1 MGVHVKIDLAKLKEK
16 TSSAAFLKARRI
28 VANESLAAMDK
39 YVPYLEGN
47 LSKQVYIAIDGSKL
61 VYTMPYAKA
70 QFYGLVGPKP
80 GYPVKHWTTA
90 THKLATKRWDLAMKG
105 NKEDMEKIIDSYV
118 KAMKWTNDN

>member
-16 TSSAAFLKARRI
+16 TSNAAFLKARRI
-28 VANESLAAMDK
+28 VANESLSAMDK

-70 QFYGLVGPKP
+70 QFYGVINDS
-80 GYPVKHWTTA
+80 PVTHWTTA

-105 NKEDMEKIIDSYV
+105 NKEDMKKIMDSYV

>member
-1 MGVHVKIDLAKLKEK
+1 MGVHVKVNLDKLKQK
-16 TSSAAFLKARRI
+16 ASSAALVKARRV

-47 LSKQVYIAIDGSKL
+47 LSKQVYIATDGSKL

-70 QFYGLVGPKP
+70 QFYGVINGSPIT
-80 GYPVKHWTTA
+80 HWTTA
-90 THKLATKRWDLAMKG
+90 THKQATKRWDLAMKG
-105 NKEDMEKIIDSYV
+105 NKEDMNKIMDSYV

>member
-1 MGVHVKIDLAKLKEK
+1 MGVKVKINLDGLKRK
-16 TSSAAFLKARRI
+16 TSSAALLKARRI

-47 LSKQVYIAIDGSKL
+47 LSKQVYIATDGSKL

-70 QFYGLVGPKP
+70 QFYGLIGPKP

-90 THKLATKRWDLAMKG
+90 THKLATKRWDLAVKG
-105 NKEDMEKIIDSYV
+105 NKEDMKKIMDSYV

>member
-1 MGVHVKIDLAKLKEK
+1 MGVKVKINLDGLKRK
-16 TSSAAFLKARRI
+16 TSSAALLKARRI

-47 LSKQVYIAIDGSKL
+47 LSKQVYIATDGSKL

-70 QFYGLVGPKP
+70 QFYGVINGS
-80 GYPVKHWTTA
+80 PVSHWTTA

-105 NKEDMEKIIDSYV
+105 NKEDMEKIMDSYV

>member
-1 MGVHVKIDLAKLKEK
+1 MGVKVKINLDGLKRK
-16 TSSAAFLKARRI
+16 TSSAVLLKARRI

-47 LSKQVYIAIDGSKL
+47 LSKQVYIATDGSKL

-70 QFYGLVGPKP
+70 QFYGVINGSPIT
-80 GYPVKHWTTA
+80 HWTTA
-90 THKLATKRWDLAMKG
+90 THKLATKRWDLSMKG
-105 NKEDMEKIIDSYV
+105 NKEDMNKIMDSYV

>member
-1 MGVHVKIDLAKLKEK
+1 MGVKVKINLDGLKRK
-16 TSSAAFLKARRI
+16 TSSAALLKARRI

-47 LSKQVYIAIDGSKL
+47 LSKQVYIATDGSKL

-80 GYPVKHWTTA
+80 GYPVHHYTTA
-90 THKLATKRWDLAMKG
+90 THKLASKRWDLKLKG
-105 NKEDMEKIIDSYV
+105 SKDDMEKV
-118 KAMKWTNDN
+118 KSAFIKGIEWNVS

>member
-1 MGVHVKIDLAKLKEK
+1 MGVHVKVNLDKLKQK
-16 TSSAAFLKARRI
+16 ASSAALVKARRV

-47 LSKQVYIAIDGSKL
+47 LSKQVYIATDGSKL

-70 QFYGLVGPKP
+70 QFYGVINGSPIT
-80 GYPVKHWTTA
+80 HWTTA

-105 NKEDMEKIIDSYV
+105 NKEDMNKIMDSYV

>member
-1 MGVHVKIDLAKLKEK
+1 MGVHVKVNLDKLNQKA
-16 TSSAAFLKARRI
+16 SSAALVKARRV

-47 LSKQVYIAIDGSKL
+47 LSKQVYIATDGSKL

-70 QFYGLVGPKP
+70 QFYGVINGSPIT
-80 GYPVKHWTTA
+80 HWTTA

-105 NKEDMEKIIDSYV
+105 NKEDMNKIMDSYV